1 MKSPAFDYVRAD
13 SAAHAL
19 ALLAQHGDD
28 ARLLA
33 GGQTLLATLNMRL
46 SQPRLLV
53 DIGGLQALAGI
64 TLHGNVLRIGA
75 LTKHV
80 EVEES
85 PLVAQHAPL
94 LTQAAP
100 HIAHRAIRNLGT
112 FGGTLAYA
120 DPAAEWPACVL
131 ALNGTLVLQSAQSE
145 RRVAAADFF
154 QGLYTTARRDDELL
168 VACEL
173 PVMDTAAGERQHF
186 SELARRHGDYA
197 VAGLAACAKVQRGSL
212 RDRRLGDVRDV
223 RPSDALPIN
232 ALPSDALPSDA
243 RTNGLHL
250 SDVRLAFL
258 SLGDRPQ
265 RAHAA
270 EQVLQ
275 AGAINQARIDEA
287 DAALRKELAPF
298 ADLTHSAAAKTQLA
312 ATLMRRAVAALLADG
327 PKDIA

>member
-1 MKSPAFDYVRAD
+1 MKSSAFDYVRAE

-19 ALLAQHGDD
+19 ALLAQHGDE

-33 GGQTLLATLNMRL
+33 GGQTLLPTLNMRL

-53 DIGGLQALAGI
+53 DIGGLAALAGI
-64 TLHGNVLRIGA
+64 TLHGSTLRIGA

-85 PLVAQHAPL
+85 PLVALHAPL
-94 LTQAAP
+94 LAQAAP

-131 ALNGTLVLQSAQSE
+131 ALNATLVLQGAHGE

-154 QGLYTTARRDDELL
+154 QGLFSTARRDDELL
-168 VACEL
+168 VACEI
-173 PVMDTAAGERQHF
+173 PVIKATAGERHHF

-197 VAGLAACAKVQRGSL
+197 VAGLAACATVHADS
-212 RDRRLGDVRDV
+212 
-223 RPSDALPIN
+223 
-232 ALPSDALPSDA
+232 
-243 RTNGLHL
+243 L

-258 SLGDRPQ
+258 SLGDRPL

-275 AGAINQARIDEA
+275 AGALNAARINEA
-287 DAALRKELAPF
+287 DAALRAELAPF
-298 ADLTHSAAAKTQLA
+298 ADLTHSAAAKTQMA
-312 ATLMRRAVAALLADG
+312 ATLMRRAIAAMTA
-327 PKDIA
+327 PTAATAVHETNR